1 MALKKKTSKKAAK
14 KAPPKK
20 AASAKKA
27 VAAKRSTALTKPVT
41 LPGKRAPIVLREKGA
56 HTIYIDSRFFFPGDS
71 SLGYI
76 DHFQEGR
83 QTVLAGT
90 ALVAALPLPVNTVLR
105 SVTVYY
111 KNTGKEDMQFFI
123 LKKSIDHHCPSGEVE
138 VTIDFLPPATSAPDN
153 FVSKFI
159 DHFDAG
165 GLIKDKYLYFIEV
178 YGTGKVSEEDT
189 RLLRGIS
196 IDYTYAY

>member
-14 KAPPKK
+14 KAPPPKAATTKK
-20 AASAKKA
+20 ALKATATKASKSEP
-27 VAAKRSTALTKPVT
+27 VIRSKGSHT
-41 LPGKRAPIVLREKGA
+41 LYV
-56 HTIYIDSRFFFPGDS
+56 DSRFFFPCDS

-83 QTVLAGT
+83 QTVVAGT
-90 ALVAALPLPVNTVLR
+90 GLVASLPLPVNAVIK

-111 KNTGKEDMQFFI
+111 KNTGTEDMQFFI

-138 VTIDFLPPATSAPDN
+138 VTIDFLPPATLAPDN
-153 FVSKFI
+153 FVAKYI

-165 GLIKDKYLYFIEV
+165 GLIKDKYLYFMEV
-178 YGTGKVSEEDT
+178 YGTGKLSEKDV
-189 RLLRGIS
+189 RLFRGIR
-196 IDYTYAY
+196 IDYTYLG

>member
-1 MALKKKTSKKAAK
+1 MALKRKPPKGRK
-14 KAPPKK
+14 KAPPSKATAPKK
-20 AASAKKA
+20 TANAATK
-27 VAAKRSTALTKPVT
+27 STKISP
-41 LPGKRAPIVLREKGA
+41 VLRSKGA
-56 HTIYIDSRFFFPGDS
+56 HTVYVDSRFFFPADS

-83 QTVLAGT
+83 QTVTPGT
-90 ALVAALPLPVNTVLR
+90 GLVAALPLPVNAVIR
-105 SVTVYY
+105 SITVYY
-111 KNTGKEDMQFFI
+111 KNTSREDMQFII

-138 VTIDFLPPATSAPDN
+138 VTIDFLPPASLPPDD
-153 FVSKFI
+153 FVAKYI

-178 YGTGKVSEEDT
+178 YGTGKPSEKDV

-196 IDYTYAY
+196 IDYTYLG

>member
-1 MALKKKTSKKAAK
+1 MALKKKSTKKAVKKAAPQ

-20 AASAKKA
+20 AAKKA
-27 VAAKRSTALTKPVT
+27 VPLKKGLVPSKATIPVKG
-41 LPGKRAPIVLREKGA
+41 LPRLKGG
-56 HTIYIDSRFFFPGDS
+56 HTIYVDSRFFFPGES

-83 QTVLAGT
+83 QTVADGT
-90 ALVAALPLPVNTVLR
+90 ALVAALPLPVGAVMK

-111 KNTGKEDMQFFI
+111 KNTTKQDMQFMI

-138 VTIDFLPPATSAPDN
+138 VTIDFLPPATLAPDN
-153 FVSKFI
+153 FVAKFI

-178 YGTGKVSEEDT
+178 YGTGKPSETET

-196 IDYTYAY
+196 IDYTYTG

>member
-1 MALKKKTSKKAAK
+1 MALKKKSTKKAAK
-14 KAPPKK
+14 KAAPRKAPPKK
-20 AASAKKA
+20 TAKKA
-27 VAAKRSTALTKPVT
+27 VPLKKGLVASKATIPVKG
-41 LPGKRAPIVLREKGA
+41 LPRPKGG
-56 HTIYIDSRFFFPGDS
+56 HTIYVDSRFFFPGES

-83 QTVLAGT
+83 QTLADGT
-90 ALVAALPLPVNTVLR
+90 ALVAALPLPVGAVMK

-111 KNTGKEDMQFFI
+111 KNTTKQDMQFMI

-138 VTIDFLPPATSAPDN
+138 VTIDFLPPATLAPDN
-153 FVSKFI
+153 FVAKFI

-178 YGTGKVSEEDT
+178 YGTGKPSETET

-196 IDYTYAY
+196 IDYTYTG

>member
-1 MALKKKTSKKAAK
+1 MALKKKSTKKAVKKAAPK

-20 AASAKKA
+20 AAKKA
-27 VAAKRSTALTKPVT
+27 VPLKKGLVASKATIPTKG
-41 LPGKRAPIVLREKGA
+41 LPRPKGG
-56 HTIYIDSRFFFPGDS
+56 HTIYVDSRFFFPGES

-83 QTVLAGT
+83 QTVADGT
-90 ALVAALPLPVNTVLR
+90 ALVAALPLPVGAVMK

-111 KNTGKEDMQFFI
+111 KNTTKQDMQFMI

-138 VTIDFLPPATSAPDN
+138 VTIDFLPPATLAPDN
-153 FVSKFI
+153 FVAKFI

-178 YGTGKVSEEDT
+178 YGTGKPSETET

-196 IDYTYAY
+196 IDYTYTG

>member
-1 MALKKKTSKKAAK
+1 MALKKKSSKKVAK
-14 KAPPKK
+14 KAPPPK
-20 AASAKKA
+20 AVAPKKA
-27 VAAKRSTALTKPVT
+27 VKTVSKASRTA
-41 LPGKRAPIVLREKGA
+41 PGLRIKGTHVL
-56 HTIYIDSRFFFPGDS
+56 YVDSRFFFPGDS

-83 QTVLAGT
+83 QTVTPGT
-90 ALVAALPLPVNTVLR
+90 GLVAALPLPVNAVMK

-111 KNTGKEDMQFFI
+111 KNTSTEDMQFFI

-138 VTIDFLPPATSAPDN
+138 VTIDFLPPATLPPDD
-153 FVSKFI
+153 FVAKFI

-178 YGTGKVSEEDT
+178 YGTGKPSEKDV
-189 RLLRGIS
+189 RLLRGIR
-196 IDYTYAY
+196 IEYTYFG

>member
-14 KAPPKK
+14 KAPPPKAAAPKK
-20 AASAKKA
+20 ALKVSPKD
-27 VAAKRSTALTKPVT
+27 LKP
-41 LPGKRAPIVLREKGA
+41 APILRDKGSHVL
-56 HTIYIDSRFFFPGDS
+56 YVDSRFFFPAES

-83 QTVLAGT
+83 QTLVPGT
-90 ALVAALPLPVNTVLR
+90 ALVAALPLPVNAVMK

-111 KNTGKEDMQFFI
+111 KNTSAEDMQFFI

-138 VTIDFLPPATSAPDN
+138 VTIDFLPPATLPPDD
-153 FVSKFI
+153 FVAKFI

-178 YGTGKVSEEDT
+178 YGTGKPSDKDV

-196 IDYTYAY
+196 IDYTYIG

>member
-1 MALKKKTSKKAAK
+1 MALKKKTSKKAVK
-14 KAPPKK
+14 KAPPPK
-20 AASAKKA
+20 AAAPKKA
-27 VAAKRSTALTKPVT
+27 VKPAAKALKT
-41 LPGKRAPIVLREKGA
+41 APILRSKGT
-56 HTIYIDSRFFFPGDS
+56 HVVYVDSRFFFPADS

-83 QTVLAGT
+83 QTVTPGT
-90 ALVAALPLPVNTVLR
+90 GLVAALPLPVNAVIK

-111 KNTGKEDMQFFI
+111 KNTGTEDMQFII

-138 VTIDFLPPATSAPDN
+138 VTIDFLPPATLAPDD
-153 FVSKFI
+153 FVAKFI

-178 YGTGKVSEEDT
+178 YGTGKPSEKDV
-189 RLLRGIS
+189 RLLRGIRIEYS
-196 IDYTYAY
+196 YAG

>member
-1 MALKKKTSKKAAK
+1 MALKKKTSKKALK
-14 KAPPKK
+14 KGPPPKAAAPKKNAK
-20 AASAKKA
+20 ATAKTLKPA
-27 VAAKRSTALTKPVT
+27 PALR
-41 LPGKRAPIVLREKGA
+41 GKGTHVL
-56 HTIYIDSRFFFPGDS
+56 YVDSRFFFPAES

-83 QTVLAGT
+83 QTLTPGT
-90 ALVAALPLPVNTVLR
+90 ALVAALPLPVNAVMK

-111 KNTGKEDMQFFI
+111 KNTSTEDMQFFI

-138 VTIDFLPPATSAPDN
+138 VTIDFLPPATLPPDD
-153 FVSKFI
+153 FVAKFI

-178 YGTGKVSEEDT
+178 YGTGKPSEKEV
-189 RLLRGIS
+189 RLLRGIR
-196 IDYTYAY
+196 IEYTYFG

>member
-1 MALKKKTSKKAAK
+1 MALKKKTSKKAVK
-14 KAPPKK
+14 KAPPPK
-20 AASAKKA
+20 AAAPKKA
-27 VAAKRSTALTKPVT
+27 VKAAVKAIK
-41 LPGKRAPIVLREKGA
+41 APPVLRSKGS
-56 HTIYIDSRFFFPGDS
+56 HVVYVDSRFFFPAES

-83 QTVLAGT
+83 QTVTAGT
-90 ALVAALPLPVNTVLR
+90 GLVAALPLPVNAVIR

-111 KNTGKEDMQFFI
+111 KNTSTEDMQFII

-138 VTIDFLPPATSAPDN
+138 VTIDFLPPATLAPDN
-153 FVSKFI
+153 FVAKFI

-178 YGTGKVSEEDT
+178 YGTGKPSEKDV
-189 RLLRGIS
+189 RLLRGIR
-196 IDYTYAY
+196 IDYTYVG

>member
-1 MALKKKTSKKAAK
+1 MALKKKSSKKTAK
-14 KAPPKK
+14 KAPLPKAIAPKK
-20 AASAKKA
+20 PVKKA
-27 VAAKRSTALTKPVT
+27 TKALKSNT
-41 LPGKRAPIVLREKGA
+41 VLRSKGA
-56 HTIYIDSRFFFPGDS
+56 HVVYIDSRFFFPGDS

-83 QTVLAGT
+83 QTLTPGT
-90 ALVAALPLPVNTVLR
+90 SLVAALPLPVGAVMR

-111 KNTGKEDMQFFI
+111 KNTGTEDMQFFI

-138 VTIDFLPPATSAPDN
+138 VTIDFLPPATLPPDD
-153 FVSKFI
+153 FVAKFI

-178 YGTGKVSEEDT
+178 YGTGKPSEKDV

-196 IDYTYAY
+196 IDYTYSG

>member
-1 MALKKKTSKKAAK
+1 MALKKKSSKKVAK
-14 KAPPKK
+14 KAPPPK
-20 AASAKKA
+20 AAAPKKA
-27 VAAKRSTALTKPVT
+27 VKTVSKASKTA
-41 LPGKRAPIVLREKGA
+41 PGLRIKGTHVL
-56 HTIYIDSRFFFPGDS
+56 YVDSRFFFPGDS

-83 QTVLAGT
+83 QTVTPGT
-90 ALVAALPLPVNTVLR
+90 GLVAALPLPVNAVIK

-111 KNTGKEDMQFFI
+111 KNTSTEDMQFFI

-138 VTIDFLPPATSAPDN
+138 VTIDFLPPATLPPDD
-153 FVSKFI
+153 FVAKFI

-178 YGTGKVSEEDT
+178 YGTGKPSEKDV
-189 RLLRGIS
+189 RLLRGIR
-196 IDYTYAY
+196 IEYTYFG

>member
-1 MALKKKTSKKAAK
+1 MALKKKTSKKAAR
-14 KAPPKK
+14 KAPPATTTTTRK
-20 AASAKKA
+20 ALKATATKTTKLEPVIRAKG
-27 VAAKRSTALTKPVT
+27 SH
-41 LPGKRAPIVLREKGA
+41 VL
-56 HTIYIDSRFFFPGDS
+56 YIDSRFFFPGDS

-83 QTVLAGT
+83 QTVVAGT
-90 ALVAALPLPVNTVLR
+90 GLVAALPLPVNAVIK

-111 KNTGKEDMQFFI
+111 KNTSKEDMQFFI

-138 VTIDFLPPATSAPDN
+138 VTIDFLPPATLAPDN
-153 FVSKFI
+153 FVSKYI

-178 YGTGKVSEEDT
+178 YGTGKPSEKEV
-189 RLLRGIS
+189 RLLRGIR
-196 IDYTYAY
+196 IDYTYLG

>member
-14 KAPPKK
+14 KAPPPKAATSKK
-20 AASAKKA
+20 ALKA
-27 VAAKRSTALTKPVT
+27 PATKVSKTTALVR
-41 LPGKRAPIVLREKGA
+41 GKGTHVL
-56 HTIYIDSRFFFPGDS
+56 YVDSRFFFPGDS

-83 QTVLAGT
+83 QTVVAGT
-90 ALVAALPLPVNTVLR
+90 GLVAALPLPVNAVIK

-111 KNTGKEDMQFFI
+111 KNTGTEDMQFFI

-138 VTIDFLPPATSAPDN
+138 VTIDFLPPATLAPDN
-153 FVSKFI
+153 FVAKYI

-165 GLIKDKYLYFIEV
+165 GLIKDKYLYFMEV
-178 YGTGKVSEEDT
+178 YGTGKPSEKDV
-189 RLLRGIS
+189 RLFRGIR
-196 IDYTYAY
+196 IEYTYLG

>member
-1 MALKKKTSKKAAK
+1 MALKKKSTKKAVKKAAPK

-20 AASAKKA
+20 AAPKKA
-27 VAAKRSTALTKPVT
+27 APLKKGLVGGKAPFPKIPLPKP
-41 LPGKRAPIVLREKGA
+41 KGA
-56 HTIYIDSRFFFPGDS
+56 HTVYVDSRFFFPGES

-83 QTVLAGT
+83 QTLADGT
-90 ALVAALPLPVNTVLR
+90 ALVAALPLPVNAVMK

-111 KNTGKEDMQFFI
+111 KNTTKQDMQFMI

-138 VTIDFLPPATSAPDN
+138 VTIDFLPPATLAPDN
-153 FVSKFI
+153 FVAKFI

-178 YGTGKVSEEDT
+178 YGTGKPSETEA

-196 IDYTYAY
+196 IEYTYAG

>member
-1 MALKKKTSKKAAK
+1 MALKKKTSKKAVK
-14 KAPPKK
+14 KAPPPK
-20 AASAKKA
+20 AAAPKKA
-27 VAAKRSTALTKPVT
+27 VKAAVKAIKTAP
-41 LPGKRAPIVLREKGA
+41 VLRSKGS
-56 HTIYIDSRFFFPGDS
+56 HVVYVDSRFFFPSDS

-83 QTVLAGT
+83 QTVSPGT
-90 ALVAALPLPVNTVLR
+90 GLVAALPLPVNAVIR

-111 KNTGKEDMQFFI
+111 KNTSTEDMQFII

-138 VTIDFLPPATSAPDN
+138 VTIDFLPPATLAPDN
-153 FVSKFI
+153 FVAKFI

-178 YGTGKVSEEDT
+178 YGTGKPSEKDV
-189 RLLRGIS
+189 RLLRGIR
-196 IDYTYAY
+196 IDYTYVG

>member
-1 MALKKKTSKKAAK
+1 MALKKKTSKKAVK
-14 KAPPKK
+14 KAPPPK
-20 AASAKKA
+20 ATAPKKA
-27 VAAKRSTALTKPVT
+27 VKTASKASKT
-41 LPGKRAPIVLREKGA
+41 APALRIKGTHVL
-56 HTIYIDSRFFFPGDS
+56 YVDSRFFFPGDS

-83 QTVLAGT
+83 QTVTPGT
-90 ALVAALPLPVNTVLR
+90 GLVAALPLPVNAVMK

-111 KNTGKEDMQFFI
+111 KNTSTEDMQFFI

-138 VTIDFLPPATSAPDN
+138 VTIDFLPPATLPPDD
-153 FVSKFI
+153 FVAKFI

-178 YGTGKVSEEDT
+178 YGTGKPSEKDV
-189 RLLRGIS
+189 RLFRGIR
-196 IDYTYAY
+196 IEYTYFG

>member
-1 MALKKKTSKKAAK
+1 MALKKKSSKKAVK
-14 KAPPKK
+14 KAPPPKST
-20 AASAKKA
+20 APKKA
-27 VAAKRSTALTKPVT
+27 VKTATKASKT
-41 LPGKRAPIVLREKGA
+41 APALRIKGTHVL
-56 HTIYIDSRFFFPGDS
+56 YVDSRFFFPGDS

-83 QTVLAGT
+83 QTVTPGT
-90 ALVAALPLPVNTVLR
+90 GLVAALPLPVNAVMK

-111 KNTGKEDMQFFI
+111 KNTSTEDMQFFI

-138 VTIDFLPPATSAPDN
+138 VTIDFLPPATLPPDD
-153 FVSKFI
+153 FVAKFI

-178 YGTGKVSEEDT
+178 YGTGKPSEKDV
-189 RLLRGIS
+189 RLFRGIR
-196 IDYTYAY
+196 IEYTYLG